1 MQRFPLSLVL
11 FLMLALSIAHA
22 LGVHAG
28 EITVQSKIDEGT
40 TVTVALP
47 LAFTAP
53 APKSSSNIATLTP
66 ASRSAAQHQVHQVKK
81 SA

>member
-1 MQRFPLSLVL
+1 L
-11 FLMLALSIAHA
+11 
-22 LGVHAG
+22 HAG

-47 LAFTAP
+47 LSFTPP
-53 APKSSSNIATLTP
+53 AEQPSSNIATLTP
-66 ASRSAAQHQVHQVKK
+66 ALRSPTQTHQVKK

>member
-1 MQRFPLSLVL
+1 VKSLVGL
-11 FLMLALSIAHA
+11 
-22 LGVHAG
+22 HAG
-28 EITVQSKIDEGT
+28 EMTVQSKIDEGT

-53 APKSSSNIATLTP
+53 EPSSNIATLTP
-66 ASRSAAQHQVHQVKK
+66 AVRSGKPDQPLQVKK